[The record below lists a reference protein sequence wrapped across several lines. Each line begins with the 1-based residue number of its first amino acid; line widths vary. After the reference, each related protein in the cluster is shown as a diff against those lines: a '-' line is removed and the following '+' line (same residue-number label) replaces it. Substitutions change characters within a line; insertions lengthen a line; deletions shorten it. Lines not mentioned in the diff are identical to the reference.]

1 MSGRALSHK
10 IMPHF
15 YYKMAKSI
23 ANQYCLNG
31 IRSVGMYKIRPGE
44 IAKIL
49 DNGSVS
55 CKRYRYEEINISC
68 LDRKW

>member
-1 MSGRALSHK
+1 
-10 IMPHF
+10 
-15 YYKMAKSI
+15 MAKSN

-55 CKRYRYEEINISC
+55 CKRYRYEEISISC